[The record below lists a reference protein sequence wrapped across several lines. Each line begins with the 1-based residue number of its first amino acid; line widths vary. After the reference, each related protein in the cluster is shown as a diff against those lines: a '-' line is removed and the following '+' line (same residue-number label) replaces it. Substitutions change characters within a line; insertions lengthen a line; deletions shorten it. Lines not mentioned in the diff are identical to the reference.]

1 MKKTAF
7 NNDWFMN
14 GQVVTLPHDA
24 MIHGERRADAA
35 CTGAGAYFPD
45 GEYVYEKTFERPAGE
60 HVLILFEGVYKNA
73 KVFLNGREA
82 GGAAY

>member
-1 MKKTAF
+1 
-7 NNDWFMN
+7 
-14 GQVVTLPHDA
+14 

-45 GEYVYEKTFERPAGE
+45 GEYVYEKTFERPEGE

-73 KVFLNGREA
+73 KVFLNGRAEQESYP
-82 GGAAY
+82 GAADRRNMP